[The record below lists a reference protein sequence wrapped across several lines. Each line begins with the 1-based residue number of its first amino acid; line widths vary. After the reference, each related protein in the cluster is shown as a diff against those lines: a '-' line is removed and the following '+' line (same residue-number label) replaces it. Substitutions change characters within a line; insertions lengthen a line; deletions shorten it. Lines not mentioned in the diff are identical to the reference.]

1 MKKETKYF
9 KSSEFDCPSFPGS
22 GIHMSDELVD
32 LLDQLRER
40 VGRPVSIS
48 SGFRTREHNDDLI
61 SRGYKAS
68 QYSEHLQGNAV
79 DIVVKNSGEKYEI
92 VKTAL
97 EIGFTRIGISSNFVH
112 LDLGDRAG
120 RKDGFVIWTY

>member
-1 MKKETKYF
+1 MKKEV
-9 KSSEFDCPSFPGS
+9 SISNQVNLIARGFPGS

-48 SGFRTREHNDDLI
+48 SGFAQKSTMMISSPEATKRANTQNT
-61 SRGYKAS
+61 SRGMQLTLLSKT
-68 QYSEHLQGNAV
+68 
-79 DIVVKNSGEKYEI
+79 VVKNSRSSKQPWKLDSPGS
-92 VKTAL
+92 
-97 EIGFTRIGISSNFVH
+97 GISSNFVH